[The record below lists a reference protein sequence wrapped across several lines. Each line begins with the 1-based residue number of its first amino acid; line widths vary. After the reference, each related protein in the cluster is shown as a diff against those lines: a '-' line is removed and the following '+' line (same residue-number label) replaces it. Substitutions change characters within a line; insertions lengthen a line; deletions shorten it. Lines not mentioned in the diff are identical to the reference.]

1 MSHKFTLFH
10 DEYITDLHAQVR
22 LYAHPSGATL
32 VSVSNDDENKSFGVA
47 LRTMPDNS
55 NGVAHIL
62 EHSVLCGSERYPVKS
77 PFNELLKGSVNTFLN
92 AMTYPD
98 KTVYPVASTN
108 LKDLYNLVS
117 VYMDAVFHPLIT
129 EDTLRQEGW
138 RYEFDENGVLV
149 YKGIVYN
156 EMKGA
161 SATADRITGRALM
174 KELMPDTI
182 YAHDSG
188 GDPRAIPSLSY
199 AEFVAFHRRYYHPS
213 NALLFWYGDDAEDA
227 RLETLEPFLA
237 SFSKQDAP
245 AALQKQSP
253 WTTARTA
260 TYPYPASADEHR
272 HHVTL

>member
-1 MSHKFTLFH
+1 MTHQFRLYH
-10 DEYITDLHAQVR
+10 DIFVTDIQAQVR

-47 LRTMPDNS
+47 LRTMPANS

-62 EHSVLCGSERYPVKS
+62 EHAVLCGSKRYPVKS

-117 VYMDAVFHPLIT
+117 VYMDAVFHPLIS

-138 RYEFDENGVLV
+138 RYEFADNGALT

-161 SATADRITGRALM
+161 SATADRIAGRALM

-188 GDPRAIPSLSY
+188 GYPRDIPSLSY
-199 AEFVAFHRRYYHPS
+199 PEFVAFHQTYYHPS
-213 NALLFWYGDDAEDA
+213 NALLFWYGDDAEEP
-227 RLETLEPFLA
+227 RL
-237 SFSKQDAP
+237 
-245 AALQKQSP
+245 AAL
-253 WTTARTA
+253 
-260 TYPYPASADEHR
+260 E
-272 HHVTL
+272 